1 MFYLPIDTA
10 FFPLFCSSFAHLLME
25 ISIDLRVKPSAWI
38 LFAPKSQP
46 KQSSFFLSKQDTIKV
61 FSHIVWEPVANP
73 YLCNYARNS
82 GPTSALP
89 ILSKSIRCR
98 NKCQAP
104 PVSYSSTLSIS
115 LSLHLSHFQS
125 SINVISSCTCL
136 HYDYFSPLLS
146 PPQCPPLCSRSAQPF
161 LLFFHLYSII
171 LLLSQAI
178 LHESFLLFSPL
189 RNHTIGLA
197 TSVSF

>member
-1 MFYLPIDTA
+1 MFGNP
-10 FFPLFCSSFAHLLME
+10 FPVHTRA
-25 ISIDLRVKPSAWI
+25 IKRGIRVC
-38 LFAPKSQP
+38 
-46 KQSSFFLSKQDTIKV
+46 TT
-61 FSHIVWEPVANP
+61 
-73 YLCNYARNS
+73 R
-82 GPTSALP
+82 ALP
-89 ILSKSIRCR
+89 ILSGSIRCWH
-98 NKCQAP
+98 KCQAL

-136 HYDYFSPLLS
+136 HYDYFFSLLS
-146 PPQCPPLCSRSAQPF
+146 PSSLSPVLSQPLSFSF
-161 LLFFHLYSII
+161 FFHLYSII